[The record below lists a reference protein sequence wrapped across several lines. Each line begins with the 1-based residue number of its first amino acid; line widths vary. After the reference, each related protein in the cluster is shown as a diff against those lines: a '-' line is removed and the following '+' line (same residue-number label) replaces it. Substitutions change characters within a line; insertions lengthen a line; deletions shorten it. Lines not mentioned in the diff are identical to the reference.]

1 MKSWCSSLL
10 FRFTNNSGWML
21 PGIGA
26 ARICWRCGS
35 EMWSRFPFIGVLLY
49 RLENMERKLFI
60 CARRHEELKERYTSH
75 VTDLGQCLYDL
86 SYTSRPMATKHLEIL
101 TNWKRAD
108 IPGSSRLSFW
118 PFIIHSARYLLCI
131 SLVILLY
138 WLLRNCFFFFLF
150 SRSQEW
156 RLMIVLIPQ

>member
-35 EMWSRFPFIGVLLY
+35 EMWSRFAFIGVLLY

-75 VTDLGQCLYDL
+75 VTDLGQCCMTCHTQAGPWQPNISKFLLIESELIYQDHLVFL
-86 SYTSRPMATKHLEIL
+86 SDPLLFTAHAICCVSPWLFFFTDCYATVFFFSFF
-101 TNWKRAD
+101 
-108 IPGSSRLSFW
+108 PG
-118 PFIIHSARYLLCI
+118 
-131 SLVILLY
+131 
-138 WLLRNCFFFFLF
+138 LRNG
-150 SRSQEW
+150 
-156 RLMIVLIPQ
+156 V